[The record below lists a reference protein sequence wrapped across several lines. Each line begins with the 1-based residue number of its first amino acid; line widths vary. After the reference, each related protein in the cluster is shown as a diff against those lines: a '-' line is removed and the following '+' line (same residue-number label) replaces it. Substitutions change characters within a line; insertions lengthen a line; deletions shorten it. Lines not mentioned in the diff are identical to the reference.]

1 MGPSGYDLAIVA
13 GIAVDHGWR
22 MPVLVGLGGL
32 LSLLL
37 YHASFGFTAAYRRLF
52 VARET
57 AVCATTRYILIE
69 RRPRLTLQRSLAKP
83 QLLVG

>member
-1 MGPSGYDLAIVA
+1 MADLQTGERTHAQWWITTSSNDDLAIVA

-22 MPVLVGLGGL
+22 MPILVGLGGL

-37 YHASFGFTAAYRRLF
+37 FHASFGFTAAYRRLF

-57 AVCATTRYILIE
+57 AAVRA
-69 RRPRLTLQRSLAKP
+69 
-83 QLLVG
+83 